1 VRSQGE
7 TTARDSRLRREPK
20 GYDFVRLPYSKSSV
34 PTYHV
39 RKVAA
44 SGASFSGKMSIKIET
59 LSPLHISDGTLR
71 LSEELGFKK
80 GLVVKSILCPET
92 PIIPGTTLKGAAR
105 TYYESITRS
114 CVSQYLKHMRTRYV
128 ARNRG
133 ASNLPQQLVKRILAS
148 GGDEKGFAE
157 IAISPECFERR
168 DRCPP
173 ATRKSSKLCPAC
185 LLFGAR
191 GFAGRVSFADAKL
204 VDAPEKGEFLYVPPR
219 GSPQLHRLG
228 RASIAPG
235 QSSAKLYIDKLRG
248 RRVYTAE
255 YEPHGPSQEMELW
268 DYVPTGAVFTGLM
281 IFRDLSMAEMGGL
294 FACLGLDSKMA
305 IRIGAGKASGLG
317 KISISSE
324 ELIAFPSGLMQRA
337 SEDPRK
343 PVEDLS
349 GFTKQ
354 CKTSFFKSS
363 FAYPKSFEMLK
374 KICAV

>member
-7 TTARDSRLRREPK
+7 RARSGFRLPREPR
-20 GYDFVRLPYSKSSV
+20 GYDFLRLPYAKSCV
-34 PTYHV
+34 PSYHA
-39 RKVAA
+39 RKAAA
-44 SGASFSGKMSIKIET
+44 SGVSFSGKMSIKIEA

-80 GLVVKSILCPET
+80 GFVVKSILCPEA

-105 TYYESITRS
+105 TYYEAITRS
-114 CVSQYLKHMRTRYV
+114 CVSQHLKRMRTRYV
-128 ARNRG
+128 AQNRG
-133 ASNLPQQLVKRILAS
+133 ASNLPQQLVKEILAA
-148 GGDEKGFAE
+148 GGDEQGFAE
-157 IAISPECFERR
+157 IAISPESIERR

-173 ATRKSSKLCPAC
+173 ARRKSSKLCPAC

-191 GFAGRVSFADAKL
+191 GFAGRVSFADANL
-204 VDAPEKGEFLYVPPR
+204 VDAPKKGEFLYVPPR
-219 GSPQLHRLG
+219 GAPQLHRLG
-228 RASIAPG
+228 RASITPG
-235 QSSAKLYIDKLRG
+235 LSSAKLHIDNLRG
-248 RRVYTAE
+248 RKVYTAE
-255 YEPHGPSQEMELW
+255 YESRGPSLEMELW
-268 DYVPTGAVFTGLM
+268 DYVPAGAVFFGLM
-281 IFRDLSMAEMGGL
+281 IFHDLSMAEMGGL

-305 IRIGAGKASGLG
+305 IRVGAGKASGLG
-317 KISISSE
+317 KIRISSK
-324 ELIAFPSGLMQRA
+324 ELVAFPSGLMQRV

-343 PVEDLS
+343 PIDDLS